1 MILRCLPS
9 SIALLPALALAACT
23 AGGPGGAPH
32 PVTPA
37 ARAAAKT
44 AAQTEAVVA
53 LLNQGK
59 EAAARR
65 KLQAILKR
73 RPDDP
78 DAHVLL
84 ESLDRDPVEL
94 LGPNYQTRAVQPG
107 ETMIGLAERFLG
119 NRLKFYQLAR
129 YNNIKVP
136 ANLAPGTP
144 LRIPGEPPRPV
155 TPPPPP
161 PPPPRPRPA
170 PPPPPPEAHP
180 AKPTPPPAP
189 IANPALARQLRSA
202 GLNALNQGQI
212 GRALTLL
219 RRAALLDPANPLIA
233 RDLARAERIA
243 RAVQVKR

>member
-1 MILRCLPS
+1 MSDTDKASVP
-9 SIALLPALALAACT
+9 
-23 AGGPGGAPH
+23 
-32 PVTPA
+32 
-37 ARAAAKT
+37 
-44 AAQTEAVVA
+44 
-53 LLNQGK
+53 
-59 EAAARR
+59 
-65 KLQAILKR
+65 LQ
-73 RPDDP
+73 
-78 DAHVLL
+78 
-84 ESLDRDPVEL
+84 
-94 LGPNYQTRAVQPG
+94 
-107 ETMIGLAERFLG
+107 
-119 NRLKFYQLAR
+119 
-129 YNNIKVP
+129 
-136 ANLAPGTP
+136 P